1 VHVNRAPKINPNNW
15 VILRSLMSSLP
26 SLTLVARI
34 ILSVQ
39 NRRVGAEELQPAN
52 SNGLASFLGVPGEI
66 RRRRSRPAE
75 TAAHCRHAETA
86 ADRRIAEA
94 AGYPANAHS
103 GALGEALIRQAT
115 QQDQR
120 PSTNE
125 PKLSHR
131 SRLAGVR
138 SALAYGRYT
147 GAEAAKRFR
156 RRSSKRREKCTRST
170 VGGCARST
178 GLIFGLPPR
187 HWGDLSARFWARP
200 PTVCR

>member
-15 VILRSLMSSLP
+15 VILRSLMFQPPVFNLSRANNPFGSKP
-26 SLTLVARI
+26 PRRGRRTATSQFQRVSIIPRGAGRNPPPTL
-34 ILSVQ
+34 
-39 NRRVGAEELQPAN
+39 
-52 SNGLASFLGVPGEI
+52 
-66 RRRRSRPAE
+66 PAE

-187 HWGDLSARFWARP
+187 RWGDLSARFWARP

>member
-1 VHVNRAPKINPNNW
+1 VNRAPKINPNNW

-39 NRRVGAEELQPAN
+39 SRRVGAEEQQPAN

-66 RRRRSRPAE
+66 RRRRFQARGNRRSLPGPAE
-75 TAAHCRHAETA
+75 TA
-86 ADRRIAEA
+86 
-94 AGYPANAHS
+94 GYPPNAHS
-103 GALGEALIRQAT
+103 GALGEALIRHAT
-115 QQDQR
+115 RQDPP

-138 SALAYGRYT
+138 SAFA
-147 GAEAAKRFR
+147 
-156 RRSSKRREKCTRST
+156 
-170 VGGCARST
+170 
-178 GLIFGLPPR
+178 
-187 HWGDLSARFWARP
+187 
-200 PTVCR
+200 